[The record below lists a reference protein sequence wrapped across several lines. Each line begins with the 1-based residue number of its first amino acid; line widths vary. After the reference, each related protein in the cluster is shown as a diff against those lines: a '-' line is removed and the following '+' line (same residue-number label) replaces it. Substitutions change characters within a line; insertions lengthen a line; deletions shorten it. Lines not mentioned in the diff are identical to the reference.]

1 MFHKIVLPL
10 LVLAFPFGATANSI
24 LNGKQE
30 LDQKVNETIS
40 ALIKEQAIPGMA
52 VGVIHKGKP
61 HYYTYGLADVKR
73 HKPVTSKTIF
83 ELGSVSKTF
92 TGVLAADS
100 IARNEIKLTDPV
112 KKHWPE
118 LTGPQ
123 WNNINVLHLATYS
136 AGGLPLQIPDGIND
150 KSALLEYYQQW
161 QPSWAPGTK
170 RVYSNA
176 SLGLFG
182 VLTANAAQ
190 MDFQQAMQTRI
201 IEPLKLSNT
210 WFNIPKLHE
219 KNYAWGYVNNQ
230 PRHVSPGMLDD
241 ESYGLKSSI
250 EDMTQWMHINMDS
263 NTVKS
268 STLQKGIG
276 LSQLGYYYSE
286 NKIYQGLGW
295 EMYDYPVN
303 EELVIRNSSNDVAL
317 LAKEIQEVKPEH
329 MDGRQLFIH
338 KTGATSGFGAYVAFI
353 PSEKI
358 GIVMLANKNFP
369 NAERVKAAFA
379 ILNALH

>member
-1 MFHKIVLPL
+1 MFYKIVLPL
-10 LVLAFPFGATANSI
+10 FILVFPFGAAANSI
-24 LNGKQE
+24 MNDKQE

-61 HYYTYGLADVKR
+61 HYYAYGLADVKR

-112 KKHWPE
+112 KKYWPE

-190 MDFQQAMQTRI
+190 MNFQQAMKTRV

-250 EDMTQWMHINMDS
+250 EDMTQWMYINMDS

-268 STLQKGIG
+268 NTLRKGIT

-303 EELVIRNSSNDVAL
+303 EELVMRNSSNDVAL

-329 MDGRQLFIH
+329 MNGRQLFIH
-338 KTGATSGFGAYVAFI
+338 KTGATNGFGAYVAFI

>member
-1 MFHKIVLPL
+1 MFQKIALSL

-61 HYYTYGLADVKR
+61 HYYTYGLADVKL
-73 HKPVTSKTIF
+73 HKPVTTKTIF

-92 TGVLAADS
+92 TGVLAGDS
-100 IARNEIKLTDPV
+100 MARNEIKPTDSV
-112 KKHWPE
+112 KKYWPE

-123 WNNINVLHLATYS
+123 WGNINVLHLATYS
-136 AGGLPLQIPDGIND
+136 TGGLPLQIPDGIHN
-150 KSALLEYYQQW
+150 KSALLDYYQQW
-161 QPSWAPGTK
+161 QPSWTPGTK

-176 SLGLFG
+176 SLGLLG

-190 MDFQQAMQTRI
+190 MDFQQAMKTRV

-210 WFNIPKLHE
+210 WFHVPKSHE
-219 KNYAWGYVNNQ
+219 KHYAWGYVNNQ

-250 EDMTQWMHINMDS
+250 EDMTKWVQINLDS
-263 NTVKS
+263 NVVKS
-268 STLQKGIG
+268 RTLRKGID

-317 LAKEIQEVKPEH
+317 MAKEIQAVKPEH
-329 MDGRQLFIH
+329 MDGRQLLIH
-338 KTGATSGFGAYVAFI
+338 KTGATNGFGAYVAFI

-369 NAERVKAAFA
+369 NAQRVKAAFA
-379 ILNALH
+379 ILNVLH